1 MKRRV
6 NVVLLMGCLK
16 QDYIKN
22 GQQLKIDVIESQMN
36 FINTMVGNEIGE
48 VESINGFFY
57 TVAFAERIEIID
69 IREVQYKVL

>member
-1 MKRRV
+1 
-6 NVVLLMGCLK
+6 
-16 QDYIKN
+16 
-22 GQQLKIDVIESQMN
+22 MN
-36 FINTMVGNEIGE
+36 EIMTIMVGNEEIGE